1 MREIT
6 VKSTDECKNRN
17 TPQMFTLV
25 HFMPNKISVIY
36 VLLAVKVGGMAW
48 WCPNEGRIAES
59 HIISRE
65 YLEEGLWNVSFKVD
79 GGCRS

>member
-1 MREIT
+1 MWGIT

-36 VLLAVKVGGMAW
+36 VLLAVKVAWRGGA
-48 WCPNEGRIAES
+48 PTRAEISES

>member
-1 MREIT
+1 MRGIT
-6 VKSTDECKNRN
+6 VKSPDECKNRN

-48 WCPNEGRIAES
+48 WCPNEGRDFRVAHYFPRIPRGRVVEC
-59 HIISRE
+59 E
-65 YLEEGLWNVSFKVD
+65 F
-79 GGCRS
+79 